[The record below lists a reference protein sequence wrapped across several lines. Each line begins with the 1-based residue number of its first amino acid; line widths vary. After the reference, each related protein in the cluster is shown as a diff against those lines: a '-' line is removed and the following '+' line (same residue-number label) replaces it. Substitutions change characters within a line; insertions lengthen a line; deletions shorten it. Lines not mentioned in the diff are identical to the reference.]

1 MTALIPAI
9 QKDGN
14 PVVFKPELEKD
25 TILERYRV
33 GQAKDLVVLHN
44 KPPQWNEDTRSYVLN
59 FSGRVTVAS
68 VKNFQIIHEN
78 DRKSLFL
85 KINKEIN
92 LFSGLYCDAVWKS

>member
-1 MTALIPAI
+1 MLLNLKETNVLGLKGPRKMTALIPAI

-78 DRKSLFL
+78 DRKSLPQ
-85 KINKEIN
+85 N
-92 LFSGLYCDAVWKS
+92 